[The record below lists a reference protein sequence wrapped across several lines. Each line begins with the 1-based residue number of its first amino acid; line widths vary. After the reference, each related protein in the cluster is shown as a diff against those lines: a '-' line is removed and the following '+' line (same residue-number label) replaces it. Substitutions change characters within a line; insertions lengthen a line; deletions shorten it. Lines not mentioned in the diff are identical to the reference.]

1 MLLNWVTININAA
14 SAKELMVINQVLN
27 GCHMKSSEV
36 FLQDAPKPATQ
47 WDSIPIQP
55 QKCCR
60 RPQHPKSPAPLW
72 GSKALL
78 QVLQPISPNTRFAV
92 VAETWHGQQ
101 HPAQHSTAR
110 PAAPRTAQRLAG
122 AAADKQCLA
131 PATPVFSL
139 VAEWKGLFS
148 RQRIHKHSPILQGEP
163 CQPKGDLISKISL
176 GKRNYP

>member
-55 QKCCR
+55 QKCCQ

-101 HPAQHSTAR
+101 HPAQHSAS
-110 PAAPRTAQRLAG
+110 PGPQQIINSQA
-122 AAADKQCLA
+122 
-131 PATPVFSL
+131 VFGSCD
-139 VAEWKGLFS
+139 S
-148 RQRIHKHSPILQGEP
+148 RVFFGSGVERFI
-163 CQPKGDLISKISL
+163 
-176 GKRNYP
+176 